1 MHHFKYVNFCWD
13 DAKAATLKGAD
24 RLVYRSNLLGS
35 DQRITNTGGG
45 NTSSKLIEKDPLT
58 GEDVEVLW
66 VKGSGGDL
74 RTAGREFFSSLY
86 QSKLVGLQASYG
98 ARADKGLKSQAED
111 DMVAAYNHTTFNLN
125 PRPSSID
132 TPLHSFVPGKFVDHM
147 HPNAIIAIAASK
159 RCVELTREI
168 FAGEMDYVPWMR
180 PGFEL
185 GLAMQEISAKNPKC
199 RAIMMGQHGFISWA
213 DDDKECYTETLRYI
227 ETAAT
232 FIEAKYAAKGG
243 DATAFGGAK
252 YQTLPVEKRAE
263 IFAAINPWLRGQVSQ
278 QRRFIGTVQDDEKIL
293 RFVNS
298 KDAARLAELG
308 TSCPDHFLRT
318 KIKPLYVK
326 LDGEF
331 ESLSPLERFKLALSE
346 TDDDSLSKHES
357 FRHNED
363 SRVKP
368 VQERLKMLLPFVREG
383 RYITIE
389 LNSEGQPE
397 LVLKNISFA
406 ESLVKPMG
414 YEFNGKHA
422 CENFT
427 EKAVETLTWAIRF
440 YVNKRLRDERNECGI
455 AAVTKADSSPE
466 ALAHFIAALKTK
478 LAAGIAQYRKD
489 YATYYEKCKRSNSP
503 AMRDPNPTVVLIP
516 GLGMVAWGKDK
527 SESRVTAEFYNCA
540 VEVMRGAEAI
550 DEYIALPQQ
559 EAFDIEY
566 WLLEEAK
573 LKRMPAEK
581 ELARQVVIVIGA
593 GSGIGKETAHRISKE
608 GAQIVCVDL
617 NEAAA
622 KATADELI
630 AKLGQGIG
638 VAGTGLSGCGPAIGL
653 GANITGRASIRSM
666 LDKVALAYG
675 GFDHI
680 AVTAGIFVPSDTTG
694 HIPDD
699 KWALTFGINVTGSYL
714 VADEASITWRA
725 QGLRGNLVL
734 TTSANAA
741 VAKKGS
747 VAYDCSKA
755 AANHL
760 VRELAIE
767 LSPLVRVNGVAPA
780 TVVQGSAM
788 FPRDRVIGSLAK
800 YNIPYTDDEA
810 TESLV
815 TKLAQFYADRTLTKS
830 PITPADQAEAYFLL
844 ISNRLSKTTGQVITV
859 DGGLHEA
866 FLR

>member
-1 MHHFKYVNFCWD
+1 MADKTYLFVSNLWND
-13 DAKAATLKGAD
+13 TEAAKLSGAD
-24 RLVYRSNLLGS
+24 RLVYRSNKLGS

-58 GEDVEVLW
+58 GQDTPVLW

-74 RTAGREFFSSLY
+74 RTATREFFSSLY
-86 QSKLVGLQASYG
+86 QDKLIGLQKVYA

-111 DMVAAYNHTTFNLN
+111 DMVAMYSHTTFNLN
-125 PRPSSID
+125 PRASSID
-132 TPLHSFVPGKFVDHM
+132 TPLHSFIPGKFVDHM
-147 HPNAIIAIAASK
+147 HPNAIISIAASA
-159 RCVELTREI
+159 RCVELTQEI
-168 FAGEMDYVPWMR
+168 FGGTMAYVPWMR

-185 GLAMQEISAKNPKC
+185 GLAMQEICRQQPKVK
-199 RAIMMGQHGFISWA
+199 AIMMGQHGFISWD
-213 DDDKECYTETLRYI
+213 DDDKACYLATLDFI
-227 ETAAT
+227 ETAGAY
-232 FIEAKYAAKGG
+232 IEAKYQAKGG
-243 DATAFGGAK
+243 DAKAFGGPK
-252 YQTLPVEKRAE
+252 YQSLAQAQRNQA
-263 IFAAINPWLRGQVSQ
+263 FAAILPWLRGQVSQ

-298 KDAARLAELG
+298 QDAARLAELG

-318 KIKPLYVK
+318 KIKPLYV
-326 LDGEF
+326 DWN
-331 ESLSPLERFKLALSE
+331 PQ
-346 TDDDSLSKHES
+346 T
-357 FRHNED
+357 ED
-363 SRVKP
+363 
-368 VQERLKMLLPFVREG
+368 
-383 RYITIE
+383 
-389 LNSEGQPE
+389 
-397 LVLKNISFA
+397 A
-406 ESLVKPMG
+406 
-414 YEFNGKHA
+414 
-422 CENFT
+422 
-427 EKAVETLTWAIRF
+427 
-440 YVNKRLRDERNECGI
+440 
-455 AAVTKADSSPE
+455 
-466 ALAHFIAALKTK
+466 AALKAK
-478 LAAGIAQYRKD
+478 LKAGLEQYRKD
-489 YATYYEKCKRSNSP
+489 YAAYYERCKRANSP
-503 AMRDPNPTVVLIP
+503 AMRDPNPTVILIP
-516 GLGMVAWGKDK
+516 GLGMIAWGKDK

-550 DEYIALPQQ
+550 DKYIALPQQ

-581 ELARQVVIVIGA
+581 ELARQVVVVIGA
-593 GSGIGKETAHRISKE
+593 GSGIGKETAHRLVKE
-608 GAQIVCVDL
+608 GAHIVCVDMKA
-617 NEAAA
+617 ETAQ
-622 KATADELI
+622 ATAKEITD
-630 AKLGQGIG
+630 KLGHGIG

-653 GANITGRASIRSM
+653 ACNITDRASVRTM
-666 LDKVALAYG
+666 LDEVALAYG
-675 GFDHI
+675 GFDSI
-680 AVTAGIFVPSDTTG
+680 CVTAGVFWPSDTTG

-699 KWALTFGINVTGSYL
+699 KWAFTFGVNVTGSYI
-714 VADEASITWRA
+714 VGDEAAKTWKE

-734 TTSANAA
+734 TTSANAV

-810 TESLV
+810 TDSLV
-815 TKLAQFYADRTLTKS
+815 KKLAQFYADRTLTKA

-844 ISNRLSKTTGQVITV
+844 VTNRLSKTTGQVITV